1 MSENVIQFPNINENI
16 INREEIEARKLMMQ
30 HYHVQEIVETLLPM
44 IFTQLSLGGFDFD
57 EELDIKDTAFIVEA
71 LRSVLCK
78 KKGLS
83 HPFHEIIENVFNVT
97 EPGVLTVVD
106 KLNVDLSKIDDLD
119 METNIGL

>member
-57 EELDIKDTAFIVEA
+57 KELDIK
-71 LRSVLCK
+71 
-78 KKGLS
+78 
-83 HPFHEIIENVFNVT
+83 ENDEFFF
-97 EPGVLTVVD
+97 
-106 KLNVDLSKIDDLD
+106 
-119 METNIGL
+119 